1 MIKKC
6 EKQKSCISIM
16 KQKIETSEAPNA
28 IGPYS
33 QAIIVGDN
41 IFLSGQIPLDP
52 KTMKLVEGEENQIR
66 RVFDNVQAV
75 CKAAGCGL
83 NDIVKLN
90 ISLQDLSLFTKL
102 NEIMLD
108 YFEEPYP
115 ARAALQVARLPL
127 DSLIEVE
134 AIIIKEKS

>member
-1 MIKKC
+1 
-6 EKQKSCISIM
+6 M

-33 QAIIVGDN
+33 QAIRVDGN

-52 KTMKLVEGEENQIR
+52 ETMKLVEGEENQIR

-90 ISLQDLSLFTKL
+90 ISLQDLSLFTKV

-108 YFEEPYP
+108 YFKEPYP
-115 ARAALQVARLPL
+115 ARAALQVAKLPL
-127 DSLIEVE
+127 NSLIEVE